1 MTTTTATS
9 KLDIVHEI
17 IDIIDQCKADDMEMC
32 IPMQVSSL
40 LQDEYNYSKGEALIF
55 LEAVYLIQEL
65 ELLWLK
71 KLNIN

>member
-9 KLDIVHEI
+9 KLDIVHEV
-17 IDIIDQCKADDMEMC
+17 IDIIEQCEADSMAMC
-32 IPMQVSSL
+32 IPMQVSTL

-65 ELLWLK
+65 ELL
-71 KLNIN
+71 